1 MSISLI
7 FNENFNI
14 QLKKS
19 SNRIEGKYNDF
30 FNFRNKKA
38 GINVIESTPNF
49 EIKNISK
56 GISFSTLQLNIYVFL
71 LKINKFFKRS
81 DTIFDH
87 DHLDHDR
94 PITITINT
102 QYHRLKPCKILKRN

>member
-19 SNRIEGKYNDF
+19 SNQIEGKYNDF

-49 EIKNISK
+49 EME
-56 GISFSTLQLNIYVFL
+56 
-71 LKINKFFKRS
+71 LKI
-81 DTIFDH
+81 
-87 DHLDHDR
+87 
-94 PITITINT
+94 
-102 QYHRLKPCKILKRN
+102 YLKESAFPHYS